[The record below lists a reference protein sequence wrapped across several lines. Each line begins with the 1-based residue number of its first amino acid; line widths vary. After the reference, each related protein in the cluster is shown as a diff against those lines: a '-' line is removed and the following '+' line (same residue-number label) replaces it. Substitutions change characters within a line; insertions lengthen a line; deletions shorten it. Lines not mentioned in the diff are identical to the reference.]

1 MVRERPPDVESFN
14 AGVRLPRTDTQ
25 GPSDID
31 AVVARLAAYSPFL
44 ARLIELHGDVAAV
57 MRDGRVSDALTLA
70 RRVGAPTVAARLR
83 QQRGRTMLALAL
95 ADIGR
100 IWPLEPVVGAL
111 SDFADYAVDTAIE
124 AAIVAHVPGAEPQGF
139 AAIAL
144 GKHGSRE
151 LNFSSDIDPIFIYDP
166 ATLPHRAREEPA
178 EAAVRIARQVVD
190 LLQTRE
196 ADGFVFRV
204 DLRLRPASEATPI
217 ALPVDAAIAHY
228 ESSALAWERAAFI
241 RARAAAGDTAL
252 GQRFLDAIAPF
263 VWRRSLD
270 FGAIADLRALTHA
283 IRDHHGDQFLA
294 PGFDLKRGR
303 GGIREVEF
311 HAQIHQLIHGG
322 RNAALRDGATLPAL
336 AALAGAGLI
345 DGGEA
350 AELADAYRVLR
361 TIEHRL
367 QLVDDRQT
375 HVLPTDRAAL
385 DNVANLHGLADGEAL
400 IALLKPHV
408 DRVGALYDAFDGDD
422 GQGRAPSRSREM
434 DSYGFRDVNAA
445 EARIERWRAGS
456 VRAIR
461 SPAAIAAFEELLPD
475 MLADLGQAPDP
486 DAALARLDQLLGRLS
501 SGINLFRLLDAQPA
515 LRVLLV
521 DILSHAPTLAEAL
534 ALRPMLLDR
543 LVDRTALGPIPATDT
558 LIAEMTAEDTDDAEA
573 VFDHVR
579 HIVGEYRF
587 ALGVQIVEGAADP
600 LAVAAG
606 YGALADAALQVV
618 ASRVIA
624 DFERAHGR
632 VPGGELIVLALGR
645 YGGGLLTHASDLDLI
660 YLFSGDYGAES
671 DGDRP
676 LGATHYFNRLAQRVT
691 GALSVPTSVGP
702 LYEVDTRLRPSG
714 AQGPLVVSLESFEQY
729 QRESAWT
736 WEHMALARA
745 RAVFGSAAGRTAVCE
760 IVRQTLEHP
769 RDAAV
774 VAADVVKMRADIA
787 THKPA
792 QGPLDVKLGEGGL
805 VDLEFVVHFQQL
817 VHGVGVSPDLRV
829 AIAALADAGLID
841 AELGAAHDLLTRA
854 LVVLRLVAPDLAEP
868 PPATCA
874 LLARACHA
882 PDWTSLLAAL
892 TAARQCVSRHF
903 ARISDSME
911 EQQ

>member
-1 MVRERPPDVESFN
+1 M
-14 AGVRLPRTDTQ
+14 
-25 GPSDID
+25 
-31 AVVARLAAYSPFL
+31 
-44 ARLIELHGDVAAV
+44 HGDVVAAIS
-57 MRDGRVSDALTLA
+57 DGQMADALAVA
-70 RRVGAPTVAARLR
+70 RQVDAPTVAARLR
-83 QQRGRTMLALAL
+83 QQRGRTMLALAI
-95 ADIGR
+95 ADLGG
-100 IWPLEPVVGAL
+100 IWPFEPVVAAL
-111 SDFADYAVDTAIE
+111 SDFADDALDAAIA

-166 ATLPHRAREEPA
+166 ATLPRRAREEPA

-190 LLQTRE
+190 LLQTRD

-241 RARAAAGDTAL
+241 RARAAAGDTGL
-252 GQRFLDAIAPF
+252 GQRFLDAISPF

-270 FGAIADLRALTHA
+270 FGAIADLRALTRA
-283 IRDHHGDQFLA
+283 IRDHHGDQHLA

-322 RNAALRDGATLPAL
+322 RNPALRDGATLPAL

-345 DGGEA
+345 GADEATDLGE
-350 AELADAYRVLR
+350 AYRVLR
-361 TIEHRL
+361 TVEHRL

-375 HVLPTDRAAL
+375 HVLPKNRAEL
-385 DNVANLHGLADGEAL
+385 DNVAQLHGLADGDAL
-400 IALLKPHV
+400 IKLLRPHV
-408 DRVGALYDAFDGDD
+408 ERVGALYDAFDGED
-422 GQGRAPSRSREM
+422 APDQAPPRPR
-434 DSYGFRDVNAA
+434 DIGSYGFTDVAAA

-461 SPAAIAAFEELLPD
+461 SPAAVAAFEELLPD
-475 MLADLGQAPDP
+475 MLADLGKAPDP
-486 DAALARLDQLLGRLS
+486 DAALTRLDVLLGRLS

-543 LVDRTALGPIPATDT
+543 LVDRTALGPIPDT
-558 LIAEMTAEDTDDAEA
+558 PALIAEMSANDAGDAEA

-587 ALGVQIVEGAADP
+587 ALGVQIVEGTADP
-600 LAVAAG
+600 LDVAAG
-606 YGALADAALQVV
+606 YGSLADAALQVV

-624 DFERAHGR
+624 DFELAHGQ

-660 YLFSGDYGAES
+660 YLFSGDYRAES
-671 DGDRP
+671 EGERP
-676 LGATHYFNRLAQRVT
+676 LGATHYFNRLAQRVS

-714 AQGPLVVSLESFEQY
+714 TQGPLVVSLDSFAQY

-745 RAVFGSAAGRTAVCE
+745 RAVFGSPAGRTAVCD
-760 IVRQTLEHP
+760 IVRQTLERS
-769 RDAAV
+769 RDPAAV
-774 VAADVVKMRADIA
+774 ALDVVKMRADIA
-787 THKPA
+787 AHKPPK
-792 QGPLDVKLGEGGL
+792 GPLDVKLEEGGL
-805 VDLEFVVHFQQL
+805 VDLEFAVHFLQL
-817 VHGVGVSPDLRV
+817 VHGIGLSPDLRV
-829 AIAALADAGLID
+829 AIAALVGAGLVEP
-841 AELGAAHDLLTRA
+841 ELGAAHDLLTRL
-854 LVVLRLVAPDLAEP
+854 LVVLRLVAPDLTEP
-868 PPATCA
+868 APATCA

-882 PDWTSLLAAL
+882 LDWPSLLAELA
-892 TAARQCVSRHF
+892 TARQCVKRHF
-903 ARISDSME
+903 ALISDSTE
-911 EQQ
+911 EQR